1 AVRYVSAYDF
11 VSGVHF
17 AGRFGEGTRTIVPR
31 DPSQPLSPTNP
42 AAAIFLFNRGPL
54 GGFVTV
60 DLNLGVN
67 ITKEL
72 LFSISATN
80 LLNAVQREMV
90 ASPAIP
96 RFLLGEVRYTIPAF
110 Y

>member
-1 AVRYVSAYDF
+1 MRYVSAYDF
-11 VSGVHF
+11 ISGVHF

-31 DPSQPLSPTNP
+31 DPSQPLGPTNP
-42 AAAIFLFNRGPL
+42 AAATFLFNRGPL

-60 DLNLGVN
+60 DLNLGIN
-67 ITKEL
+67 ITKDL
-72 LFSISATN
+72 LFSVSATN
-80 LLNAVQREMV
+80 LLNTVQREMV

-96 RFLLGEVRYTIPAF
+96 RFLLAEVRYKIPAF